1 MKSYELSSCYD
12 VLHYKDVEDSH
23 DVKNQQSKSVVSR
36 LAMVATRFTYNKLL
50 KHAKLCSYMKIYE
63 ISYEVS

>member
-1 MKSYELSSCYD
+1 MSSRYD
-12 VLHYKDVEDSH
+12 VLHYRRGGRPQCEES
-23 DVKNQQSKSVVSR
+23 VKQESVVSR
-36 LAMVATRFTYNKLL
+36 LAMVTTRFTYKKLL